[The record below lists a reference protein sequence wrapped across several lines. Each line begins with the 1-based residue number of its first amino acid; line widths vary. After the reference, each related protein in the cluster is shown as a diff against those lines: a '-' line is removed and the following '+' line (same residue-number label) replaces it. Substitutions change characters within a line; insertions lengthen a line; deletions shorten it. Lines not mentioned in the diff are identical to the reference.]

1 MPSRHSSSSSSRA
14 PLEESRAANRSIS
27 ASFAGTKPSLSSKSS
42 SSRKSSSGHSSSSSS
57 SKSRSASGKHRG
69 RFDDDDDIA
78 EEEEDDQDD
87 GDDYDEEDENNHR
100 HSNARKASGATSKS
114 MSRPPSAPS
123 SRQPSA
129 SNNANRSI
137 LARSNPNASI
147 MMGGAAAA
155 NTSVAFQNSRVA
167 ALARSHA
174 VVDASSIMR
183 PRGQAGHPAA
193 NGAAASANGDPK
205 GGAAPASASLRVD
218 TSSFEE
224 WMKMATDNKINSTN
238 TWSFALIDYFHDMS
252 LLRNDS
258 GDGSINFQKASCTL
272 DGCVKVWT
280 SRVDSVVVETGKLL
294 SGLQDDID
302 QATRKDRRGNEN
314 GDEDADDDDGD
325 DDGNGNSTR
334 KRKRNKEATL
344 AKTFDHIQIKKF
356 ELEFTVDP
364 LFKKTSADFD
374 EGGASGLLMNHL
386 GVDSSMA
393 VIFDASDVAGVGSD
407 EDMAKMLS
415 VGEDGDAGEDAPSP
429 AAAAAAEDDDQDE
442 MVDLSKL
449 ASKWLD
455 SDEFGHADGASDDV
469 ASLLSRR
476 VLCPTLCN
484 FRFSKDDD
492 TPFGVGLDEFNQQ
505 TFHTATHADAYYD
518 SQHVPGMRAQS
529 EEFLGGG
536 FHDDAN
542 PLMDGAEGE
551 GDFFDNDVGG
561 PMDDNEDDGNDFFG
575 ALDNAPAFHH
585 GGPVVL
591 DGTTGGVDSYGPFDP
606 SAGPSSELVMA
617 MAFNPSTGMPV
628 DGADGENG
636 SDLFD
641 YFDRRLMRNWAG
653 PEHWKLSRVAATG
666 PMALGAST
674 GAAAQA
680 AAAAAAARK
689 ESKKSKEPFVIDFL
703 SEEGAV
709 NLKEIFEQPKQ
720 SSSITLPASARNK
733 MASLAASSSDA
744 YLLPEDRHF
753 SSKQLLRL
761 FLKPRVAINMRH
773 KGQQAAGGGFGGD
786 AQLWAEVA
794 GDADEA
800 DGADGGMPFDTQFFH
815 DADDGYDA
823 NAGGLGGLDDSPA
836 NVTAGGDAEDEELTQ
851 TLQALNRVKP
861 EYVNYAKKA
870 KRVDVKKL
878 KENIWKELGILAST
892 EDAATLAAKAQA
904 AAAAGD
910 EDGDVSMAS
919 TLAEAEASGSVKTF
933 ESVLSGLQKAYT
945 QDKME
950 EISTSFCFICLLHLA
965 NEEGLAISTGSE
977 DKIEALRAKRGRNST
992 TPTKA
997 DAAGGLFGRLAAGR
1011 VMRTSSEDD
1020 DLGGE
1025 GDEEPVEGEEGYEE
1039 DELRVGKLS
1048 ALRIMKDPRAYRS
1061 A

>member
-1 MPSRHSSSSSSRA
+1 MPSRHSSSSSSTRA
-14 PLEESRAANRSIS
+14 PLEESRAANRTIS
-27 ASFAGTKPSLSSKSS
+27 SSFAGTKASLSSKSS
-42 SSRKSSSGHSSSSSS
+42 SSSSRKSSAAVQSSSSSSS

-78 EEEEDDQDD
+78 EEEEDDEDD
-87 GDDYDEEDENNHR
+87 GDEYDEDDENDHR
-100 HSNARKASGATSKS
+100 QSNGRKPSGALSKS
-114 MSRPPSAPS
+114 TSRPPSAPS

-129 SNNANRSI
+129 SNNANRSV

-147 MMGGAAAA
+147 MMGGAGNA
-155 NTSVAFQNSRVA
+155 SVAFQNSRVA
-167 ALARSHA
+167 ALARSQA

-183 PRGQAGHPAA
+183 PRGQTGPSGANAPSAGSDPKGA
-193 NGAAASANGDPK
+193 GAAA
-205 GGAAPASASLRVD
+205 ASLNVD

-302 QATRKDRRGNEN
+302 QATRKDKRGNEE
-314 GDEDADDDDGD
+314 GDDDDADDDDE
-325 DDGNGNSTR
+325 DGNGNSTR

-344 AKTFDHIQIKKF
+344 AKTFGHIQIKKF

-415 VGEDGDAGEDAPSP
+415 VEEGGDADEETDSP
-429 AAAAAAEDDDQDE
+429 APVAAEEDEDE
-442 MVDLSKL
+442 MIDLSKL

-455 SDEFGHADGASDDV
+455 SDEFGNADAPSDDV
-469 ASLLSRR
+469 AALLSRR

-484 FRFSKDDD
+484 FRFSRDDD

-505 TFHTATHADAYYD
+505 TFHAATHADTYYD
-518 SQHVPGMRAQS
+518 SQSVHGLRAQS
-529 EEFLGGG
+529 EEF
-536 FHDDAN
+536 DDGN
-542 PLMDGAEGE
+542 PLMDGAAGE
-551 GDFFDNDVGG
+551 GDFFATDMGN
-561 PMDDNEDDGNDFFG
+561 PMDDNDDDGNDFFD
-575 ALDNAPAFHH
+575 ALDAAPAFHH
-585 GGPVVL
+585 GGPTVL
-591 DGTTGGVDSYGPFDP
+591 DGTTGGVDGYGPFDP

-617 MAFNPSTGMPV
+617 MAFNPATGMPI

-666 PMALGAST
+666 PLALGALT
-674 GAAAQA
+674 GAAAQ
-680 AAAAAAARK
+680 AAAAARK

-709 NLKEIFEQPKQ
+709 NVKEIFEPAKQ
-720 SSSITLPASARNK
+720 AAAITLPISARNK

-773 KGQQAAGGGFGGD
+773 KGQQNGGGFGGD
-786 AQLWAEVA
+786 AQLWADVA
-794 GDADEA
+794 GDAEDMG
-800 DGADGGMPFDTQFFH
+800 GADGGMPFDTQFFH
-815 DADDGYDA
+815 DADDGFDA
-823 NAGGLGGLDDSPA
+823 NGGGMAGLDDSPA
-836 NVTAGGDAEDEELTQ
+836 NVTTGGDAEDEELTQ

-878 KENIWKELGILAST
+878 KENIWKELGILGST
-892 EDAATLAAKAQA
+892 PDDPAAVAAKA
-904 AAAAGD
+904 AAAAQ
-910 EDGDVSMAS
+910 EDGDESMAS
-919 TLAEAEASGSVKTF
+919 TIADTSGGVKTF

-965 NEEGLAISTGSE
+965 NEEGLAIDTGAQ
-977 DKIEALRAKRGRNST
+977 DKIEAFRAKRGRNST

-997 DAAGGLFGRLAAGR
+997 DGAGGLFGRLAAGR
-1011 VMRTSSEDD
+1011 VMQSSSEDD

-1025 GDEEPVEGEEGYEE
+1025 DDNGEPVEGEEGYEE
-1039 DELRVGKLS
+1039 DELRVGRLAS
-1048 ALRIMKDPRAYRS
+1048 LRIMKDPKAYRS

>member
-1 MPSRHSSSSSSRA
+1 MPSRTSSSSSRA
-14 PLEESRAANRSIS
+14 PLEDSRAANRSIS
-27 ASFAGTKPSLSSKSS
+27 SAFSGTKPSLSAKSS
-42 SSRKSSSGHSSSSSS
+42 SSKKGSSSAHSSS
-57 SKSRSASGKHRG
+57 SKSRSASAKHRG

-78 EEEEDDQDD
+78 EEEEDDSDED
-87 GDDYDEEDENNHR
+87 GGGDDYDEEEEENHHR
-100 HSNARKASGATSKS
+100 QSNARKPSGNQSKAL
-114 MSRPPSAPS
+114 SRPPSAPS
-123 SRQPSA
+123 SRQPST

-137 LARSNPNASI
+137 LARSNPNTSVL
-147 MMGGAAAA
+147 MAAG

-183 PRGQAGHPAA
+183 PRGQSAHPASGVA
-193 NGAAASANGDPK
+193 ATSDPNGT
-205 GGAAPASASLRVD
+205 APAAASLRVD

-252 LLRNDS
+252 LLRNES

-302 QATRKDRRGNEN
+302 QATRKDRRGNEG
-314 GDEDADDDDGD
+314 GDDDADDDDD
-325 DDGNGNSTR
+325 EDATGNSTR

-344 AKTFDHIQIKKF
+344 AKTFGHIQIKKF

-407 EDMAKMLS
+407 EDMAKMLA
-415 VGEDGDAGEDAPSP
+415 VGEDGEVSEQADQP
-429 AAAAAAEDDDQDE
+429 AAAVDHDDEAET
-442 MVDLSKL
+442 VDLSKL
-449 ASKWLD
+449 AAKWLG
-455 SDEFGHADGASDDV
+455 SDEFSNADGASEDV
-469 ASLLSRR
+469 SSLLSRR

-518 SQHVPGMRAQS
+518 SQAVNGLRVQS
-529 EEFLGGG
+529 EEYGAG
-536 FHDDAN
+536 FQDDVN
-542 PLMDGAEGE
+542 PLMDGAG
-551 GDFFDNDVGG
+551 GDVDFFGADMGA
-561 PMDDNEDDGNDFFG
+561 PMDDNDDDGNDFFD
-575 ALDNAPAFHH
+575 ALDTAPAFHH
-585 GGPVVL
+585 GGPVVI
-591 DGTTGGVDSYGPFDP
+591 DGTTGDVQGYGPFDP

-617 MAFNPSTGMPV
+617 MAFNPDTGLPM

-666 PMALGAST
+666 SLGLGSAT
-674 GAAAQA
+674 GAAAQVA
-680 AAAAAAARK
+680 ASARK

-709 NLKEIFEQPKQ
+709 NVKEIFEPAERAAA
-720 SSSITLPASARNK
+720 ITLPLNASKK

-761 FLKPRVAINMRH
+761 FLKPRVAINMRR
-773 KGQQAAGGGFGGD
+773 KGHTAGSGFGADDQVWADAAGDGD
-786 AQLWAEVA
+786 DLA
-794 GDADEA
+794 
-800 DGADGGMPFDTQFFH
+800 GADGGMPFDTQFFH

-823 NAGGLGGLDDSPA
+823 NGVDLGGLDDSPA
-836 NVTAGGDAEDEELTQ
+836 NATTGGDMEDEELTQ

-878 KENIWKELGILAST
+878 KENIWKELGILSSDEDPAS
-892 EDAATLAAKAQA
+892 LAAKAA
-904 AAAAGD
+904 AATDD
-910 EDGDVSMAS
+910 EDGDASMAS
-919 TLAEAEASGSVKTF
+919 TATEAAGGVKTF

-977 DKIEALRAKRGRNST
+977 DKIEALRAKRGRTST
-992 TPTKA
+992 TPTKG
-997 DAAGGLFGRLAAGR
+997 DGAGGLFGRLATGR
-1011 VMRTSSEDD
+1011 VLQTSSEDD

-1025 GDEEPVEGEEGYEE
+1025 DDEAVEGEEGYEE
-1039 DELRVGKLS
+1039 DELRVGRLS
-1048 ALRIMKDPRAYRS
+1048 SLKIMKDPKAYRS

>member
-1 MPSRHSSSSSSRA
+1 MPSRHSSASTSSSRA

-27 ASFAGTKPSLSSKSS
+27 ASFAGTKASISSKSS
-42 SSRKSSSGHSSSSSS
+42 SSSSSRKGSSFNLSGASS
-57 SKSRSASGKHRG
+57 SKSSRSASGKHRG
-69 RFDDDDDIA
+69 RFDEDDDIA
-78 EEEEDDQDD
+78 EEDEDEDDDE
-87 GDDYDEEDENNHR
+87 DDYDEEEEENNHR
-100 HSNARKASGATSKS
+100 QTNGRKPSATHSKS
-114 MSRPPSAPS
+114 ASRAPS
-123 SRQPSA
+123 QPASRQPSA

-137 LARSNPNASI
+137 LARSNPNSS
-147 MMGGAAAA
+147 MLMPGA
-155 NTSVAFQNSRVA
+155 NTSVAFQNSRMA
-167 ALARSHA
+167 ALARSQA
-174 VVDASSIMR
+174 MSDASSIMR
-183 PRGQAGHPAA
+183 PRGQAAQSASSANPASTGGSNSA
-193 NGAAASANGDPK
+193 APKAASLN
-205 GGAAPASASLRVD
+205 VD

-302 QATRKDRRGNEN
+302 QASRKDRRGK
-314 GDEDADDDDGD
+314 GVDDADDDADDDDD
-325 DDGNGNSTR
+325 EDGQGNSTR

-344 AKTFDHIQIKKF
+344 AKTFGHIQIKKF

-393 VIFDASDVAGVGSD
+393 VIFDASDVAGVGSE
-407 EDMAKMLS
+407 EDMNKALE
-415 VGEDGDAGEDAPSP
+415 VGEDDEVSEREPTPATATTQEEED
-429 AAAAAAEDDDQDE
+429 ELI
-442 MVDLSKL
+442 DLSKL
-449 ASKWLD
+449 STKWLG
-455 SDEFGHADGASDDV
+455 SSDDGNEDV
-469 ASLLSRR
+469 NSMLSRR

-505 TFHTATHADAYYD
+505 TFHSATQIDPAYFS
-518 SQHVPGMRAQS
+518 SQAGNGMRVET
-529 EEFLGGG
+529 EEYNGGG
-536 FHDDAN
+536 FDDDVN
-542 PLMDGAEGE
+542 PLMDGAGDDV
-551 GDFFDNDVGG
+551 DFFGG
-561 PMDDNEDDGNDFFG
+561 DMGAAGDDDNDDGNDFFD
-575 ALDNAPAFHH
+575 ALDAPALHH

-591 DGTTGGVDSYGPFDP
+591 DGTTGDVQGYGPFDP

-617 MAFNPSTGMPV
+617 MAFNPETGRPL
-628 DGADGENG
+628 DGADGE

-653 PEHWKLSRVAATG
+653 PEHWKLSRSAATG
-666 PMALGAST
+666 PLGLGS
-674 GAAAQA
+674 AAGSA
-680 AAAAAAARK
+680 ANQEAVNARK

-709 NLKEIFEQPKQ
+709 DVNEIFERPKN
-720 SSSITLPASARNK
+720 PASIFLPLKAGAK

-744 YLLPEDRHF
+744 FLLPEDRHF

-761 FLKPRVAINMRH
+761 FLKPRVAINMRR
-773 KGQQAAGGGFGGD
+773 KGGQGAGNGFGAD
-786 AQLWAEVA
+786 AQVW
-794 GDADEA
+794 GDEDGN
-800 DGADGGMPFDTQFFH
+800 DMDGMGGADGGMPFDTQFFH

-823 NAGGLGGLDDSPA
+823 NGGDLGGLDDSPA
-836 NVTAGGDAEDEELTQ
+836 NVTAGGDGEDEELTQ

-878 KENIWKELGILAST
+878 KENIWKELGILSST
-892 EDAATLAAKAQA
+892 EDPESLAAQAQA
-904 AAAAGD
+904 AD
-910 EDGDVSMAS
+910 EDGDESMAS
-919 TLAEAEASGSVKTF
+919 AVAEAQSTAKTF
-933 ESVLSGLQKAYT
+933 DSVLSGLQNAYPK
-945 QDKME
+945 DRME

-965 NEEGLAISTGSE
+965 NEEGLAINTGNE
-977 DKIEALRAKRGRNST
+977 GKIQELRAKKGRNSA
-992 TPTKA
+992 TPTKGN
-997 DAAGGLFGRLAAGR
+997 GGLFGRLAAGK
-1011 VMRTSSEDD
+1011 VIASSAEDD
-1020 DLGGE
+1020 ELGGE
-1025 GDEEPVEGEEGYEE
+1025 EDEEVVEGEEGYEE

-1048 ALRIMKDPRAYRS
+1048 SLKIMKDPKAYRS

>member
-1 MPSRHSSSSSSRA
+1 MPSRHSSSTSSRA
-14 PLEESRAANRSIS
+14 PLEDSRAANRSIS
-27 ASFAGTKPSLSSKSS
+27 TSFAGTKASLSAKSS
-42 SSRKSSSGHSSSSSS
+42 SSRKSSTTASSSSS

-78 EEEEDDQDD
+78 EEDEDDDDD
-87 GDDYDEEDENNHR
+87 GDDYDEEDENHNR
-100 HSNARKASGATSKS
+100 PSNGRKPSGALSKS
-114 MSRPPSAPS
+114 TSRPPSAPS
-123 SRQPSA
+123 SRQVSA
-129 SNNANRSI
+129 SNNANRSV

-147 MMGGAAAA
+147 LMGGAG
-155 NTSVAFQNSRVA
+155 NTSVAFQASRVA

-183 PRGQAGHPAA
+183 PRGQAGPP
-193 NGAAASANGDPK
+193 AASAASAASDPK
-205 GGAAPASASLRVD
+205 VAGAVAASINVD

-252 LLRNDS
+252 LLRNES

-294 SGLQDDID
+294 SGLQDDLD
-302 QATRKDRRGNEN
+302 QATRKDKRGGQE
-314 GDEDADDDDGD
+314 GEDDDADDDDE
-325 DDGNGNSTR
+325 DGSGNSTR

-344 AKTFDHIQIKKF
+344 AKTFGHIQIKKF

-393 VIFDASDVAGVGSD
+393 VIFDASDVAGVGSE

-415 VGEDGDAGEDAPSP
+415 VGEDGEADGEADSPAP
-429 AAAAAAEDDDQDE
+429 AAAEEDEDE
-442 MVDLSKL
+442 LIDLSKL

-455 SDEFGHADGASDDV
+455 SDEFGNADGPSDDV
-469 ASLLSRR
+469 AALLSRR

-505 TFHTATHADAYYD
+505 TFHTATHADTYYD
-518 SQHVPGMRAQS
+518 SQSVHGLRAAS
-529 EEFLGGG
+529 EEFDEVNL
-536 FHDDAN
+536 
-542 PLMDGAEGE
+542 PMDGGAGE
-551 GDFFDNDVGG
+551 GDFFETDMGG
-561 PMDDNEDDGNDFFG
+561 PMDDNDDDGDDFFN
-575 ALDNAPAFHH
+575 ALEAAPAFHH
-585 GGPVVL
+585 GGPSVI
-591 DGTTGGVDSYGPFDP
+591 DGTTGNVNGYGPFDP

-617 MAFNPSTGMPV
+617 MAFNPSTGMPT

-653 PEHWKLSRVAATG
+653 PEHWKLSRVAASG
-666 PMALGAST
+666 PLALGAST
-674 GAAAQA
+674 GAAAQ
-680 AAAAAAARK
+680 AAAAARK

-709 NLKEIFEQPKQ
+709 NVKEIFEPAKQ
-720 SSSITLPASARNK
+720 AAAITLPVSARNK

-753 SSKQLLRL
+753 TSKQLLRL

-773 KGQQAAGGGFGGD
+773 KGQQSGGGFGGD
-786 AQLWAEVA
+786 EQLWADVA
-794 GDADEA
+794 GDAEEVG
-800 DGADGGMPFDTQFFH
+800 GADGGMPFDTQFFH
-815 DADDGYDA
+815 DADDGFDA
-823 NAGGLGGLDDSPA
+823 NGGGLGGLDDSPE

-878 KENIWKELGILAST
+878 KENIWKELGILGST
-892 EDAATLAAKAQA
+892 TDDPAAA
-904 AAAAGD
+904 AAAAGN
-910 EDGDVSMAS
+910 EDGDESMAS
-919 TLAEAEASGSVKTF
+919 TVADAAGGVKTF

-945 QDKME
+945 QDRME

-965 NEEGLAISTGSE
+965 NEEGLAIDTGSQ
-977 DKIEALRAKRGRNST
+977 DKIEALRAKRGRDST
-992 TPTKA
+992 TPTRG
-997 DAAGGLFGRLAAGR
+997 DVGGGLFGRLAAGR
-1011 VMRTSSEDD
+1011 VMQSSSEDD

-1025 GDEEPVEGEEGYEE
+1025 GEEAVEGEEGYEE
-1039 DELRVGKLS
+1039 DELRVGRLS
-1048 ALRIMKDPRAYRS
+1048 SLRIMKDPKAYRS

>member
-1 MPSRHSSSSSSRA
+1 MPSRHSSSTSSRA
-14 PLEESRAANRSIS
+14 PLEDSRAANRSIS
-27 ASFAGTKPSLSSKSS
+27 TSFAGTKASLSAKSS
-42 SSRKSSSGHSSSSSS
+42 SSRNSSRTASSSSS

-78 EEEEDDQDD
+78 EEDEDDEDD
-87 GDDYDEEDENNHR
+87 GGDYDEEDENHNR
-100 HSNARKASGATSKS
+100 PSNGRKPSGALSKS
-114 MSRPPSAPS
+114 TSRPPSAPS
-123 SRQPSA
+123 SRQASA
-129 SNNANRSI
+129 SNNANRSV

-147 MMGGAAAA
+147 LMGGAGK
-155 NTSVAFQNSRVA
+155 TSVAFQASRVA

-183 PRGQAGHPAA
+183 PRGQAGLP
-193 NGAAASANGDPK
+193 AASA
-205 GGAAPASASLRVD
+205 ASAANDSKVAGAVAASINVD

-252 LLRNDS
+252 LLRNES

-294 SGLQDDID
+294 SGLQDDLD
-302 QATRKDRRGNEN
+302 QATRKDKRGGQE
-314 GDEDADDDDGD
+314 GDDDDADDDDE
-325 DDGNGNSTR
+325 DGNGNSTR

-344 AKTFDHIQIKKF
+344 AKTFGHIQIKKF

-393 VIFDASDVAGVGSD
+393 VIFDASDVAGVGSE

-415 VGEDGDAGEDAPSP
+415 VGEDGEADGDADSPAP
-429 AAAAAAEDDDQDE
+429 AAAEEDEDE
-442 MVDLSKL
+442 LIDLSKL

-455 SDEFGHADGASDDV
+455 SDEFGNADGPSDDV
-469 ASLLSRR
+469 AALLSRR

-505 TFHTATHADAYYD
+505 TFHTATHADTYYD
-518 SQHVPGMRAQS
+518 SQSVHGLRASS
-529 EEFLGGG
+529 EEF
-536 FHDDAN
+536 DDAN
-542 PLMDGAEGE
+542 LPIDGGAGE
-551 GDFFDNDVGG
+551 GDFFETDMGG
-561 PMDDNEDDGNDFFG
+561 PMDDNDDDGDDFFN
-575 ALDNAPAFHH
+575 ALDAAPAFHH
-585 GGPVVL
+585 GGPTVL
-591 DGTTGGVDSYGPFDP
+591 DGTTGKVNGYGPFDP

-617 MAFNPSTGMPV
+617 MAFNPSTGMPI
-628 DGADGENG
+628 DGAEGENG

-653 PEHWKLSRVAATG
+653 PEHWKLSRVAASG
-666 PMALGAST
+666 PLALGAST
-674 GAAAQA
+674 DAAAQ
-680 AAAAAAARK
+680 AAAAARK

-709 NLKEIFEQPKQ
+709 NVKEIFEPAKQ
-720 SSSITLPASARNK
+720 AAAITLPVSARNK

-753 SSKQLLRL
+753 TSKQLLRL
-761 FLKPRVAINMRH
+761 FLKPRVAINMRQ
-773 KGQQAAGGGFGGD
+773 KGQQAGGGFGGD
-786 AQLWAEVA
+786 EQLWADVA

-800 DGADGGMPFDTQFFH
+800 GGADGGMPFDTQFFH
-815 DADDGYDA
+815 DADDGFDA
-823 NAGGLGGLDDSPA
+823 NGGGLGGLGDSPE

-878 KENIWKELGILAST
+878 KENIWKELGILGST
-892 EDAATLAAKAQA
+892 TDDPAAA
-904 AAAAGD
+904 AAAAGNG
-910 EDGDVSMAS
+910 DGDESMAS
-919 TLAEAEASGSVKTF
+919 TVADATGGVKTF

-945 QDKME
+945 EDKME

-965 NEEGLAISTGSE
+965 NEEGLAIDTGSQ
-977 DKIEALRAKRGRNST
+977 DKIEELRAKRGRDST
-992 TPTKA
+992 TPTRG
-997 DAAGGLFGRLAAGR
+997 DVGRGLFGRLAAGR
-1011 VMRTSSEDD
+1011 VMQSSSEDD

-1025 GDEEPVEGEEGYEE
+1025 GEEAVEGEEGYEE
-1039 DELRVGKLS
+1039 DELRVGRLS
-1048 ALRIMKDPRAYRS
+1048 SLRIMKDPKAYRS

>member
-1 MPSRHSSSSSSRA
+1 MPSRTSSSSSSRA
-14 PLEESRAANRSIS
+14 TLEDSRVANRSIS
-27 ASFAGTKPSLSSKSS
+27 ASFSSTKASLAGKSS
-42 SSRKSSSGHSSSSSS
+42 SSSSKKVSSSSSS
-57 SKSRSASGKHRG
+57 SSRSRSASGRHRG
-69 RFDDDDDIA
+69 RFDEDDDIA
-78 EEEEDDQDD
+78 EEGEDNEEEGSDSD
-87 GDDYDEEDENNHR
+87 DEEEENNHR
-100 HSNARKASGATSKS
+100 QSNSRKPSGAQSKS
-114 MSRPPSAPS
+114 VSRPPSQPA

-137 LARSNPNASI
+137 LARSNPNAS
-147 MMGGAAAA
+147 MLMAGG
-155 NTSVAFQNSRVA
+155 NTSLAFQNLRVA

-174 VVDASSIMR
+174 VSDASSIMR
-183 PRGQAGHPAA
+183 PRGQSANPASSAGSASDP
-193 NGAAASANGDPK
+193 NGTASAP
-205 GGAAPASASLRVD
+205 ASLRVD

-302 QATRKDRRGNEN
+302 QASRKDRRGNED
-314 GDEDADDDDGD
+314 GDQEADDDDDEDATGT
-325 DDGNGNSTR
+325 STR

-344 AKTFDHIQIKKF
+344 AKTFGHIQIKKYD
-356 ELEFTVDP
+356 LEFTVDP

-386 GVDSSMA
+386 GVDPSMA
-393 VIFDASDVAGVGSD
+393 VIFDASDVAGVGSE
-407 EDMAKMLS
+407 EDIGKMLD
-415 VGEDGDAGEDAPSP
+415 VGEDGEGNDPLDTSSP
-429 AAAAAAEDDDQDE
+429 AAAEQDE
-442 MVDLSKL
+442 TELVDLSKL
-449 ASKWLD
+449 ATKWMG
-455 SDEFGHADGASDDV
+455 SEEMSNGDGTPEDV
-469 ASLLSRR
+469 NSLLARR

-505 TFHTATHADAYYD
+505 TFYSATQSDTYYD
-518 SQHVPGMRAQS
+518 QPTSSGMRVQS
-529 EEFLGGG
+529 EEYVGAG
-536 FHDDAN
+536 FQDDVN
-542 PLMDGAEGE
+542 PLMDGAGADV
-551 GDFFDNDVGG
+551 DFFGADMGGGMDND
-561 PMDDNEDDGNDFFG
+561 DDDGNDFFD
-575 ALDNAPAFHH
+575 ALDSAPALHH

-591 DGTTGGVDSYGPFDP
+591 DGTTGNVQGYGPFDP

-617 MAFNPSTGMPV
+617 MAFNPETGAV

-666 PMALGAST
+666 PLGLGAAAGT
-674 GAAAQA
+674 AAAQA
-680 AAAAAAARK
+680 AANNRK
-689 ESKKSKEPFVIDFL
+689 EGKKSKEPFVIDFE
-703 SEEGAV
+703 SEQGAV
-709 NLKEIFEQPKQ
+709 DVKELFEQPKQ
-720 SSSITLPASARNK
+720 AASITLPFNARNK
-733 MASLAASSSDA
+733 MSSLAASSTADA

-753 SSKQLLRL
+753 NSKQLLRL
-761 FLKPRVAINMRH
+761 FLKPRVAINMRR
-773 KGQQAAGGGFGGD
+773 KGQQGGAGGFD
-786 AQLWAEVA
+786 ADAPLW
-794 GDADEA
+794 GDADA
-800 DGADGGMPFDTQFFH
+800 DADEMGGSDGGMPFDTQFFH

-823 NAGGLGGLDDSPA
+823 NGGDLGGLDDSPA
-836 NVTAGGDAEDEELTQ
+836 NATVGGDAEDEELTQ

-878 KENIWKELGILAST
+878 KENIWKELGILGTTS
-892 EDAATLAAKAQA
+892 EDPAEMAAKVA
-904 AAAAGD
+904 AAVAEADRD
-910 EDGDVSMAS
+910 ESMAS
-919 TLAEAEASGSVKTF
+919 NATEAAGTVKTF
-933 ESVLSGLQKAYT
+933 QSVLSGLQKAYT

-965 NEEGLAISTGSE
+965 NEEGLAISTGTE
-977 DKIEALRAKRGRNST
+977 DKIEALRAKKGRNST
-992 TPTKA
+992 AQNKG
-997 DAAGGLFGRLAAGR
+997 DIAGGLFGKLAAGR

-1025 GDEEPVEGEEGYEE
+1025 EDEHESVDGEEGYEE
-1039 DELRVGKLS
+1039 DELRVGRLS
-1048 ALRIMKDPRAYRS
+1048 SLRIMKDPRAYRS

>member
-1 MPSRHSSSSSSRA
+1 MPC
-14 PLEESRAANRSIS
+14 
-27 ASFAGTKPSLSSKSS
+27 T
-42 SSRKSSSGHSSSSSS
+42 
-57 SKSRSASGKHRG
+57 
-69 RFDDDDDIA
+69 
-78 EEEEDDQDD
+78 
-87 GDDYDEEDENNHR
+87 
-100 HSNARKASGATSKS
+100 
-114 MSRPPSAPS
+114 
-123 SRQPSA
+123 
-129 SNNANRSI
+129 
-137 LARSNPNASI
+137 
-147 MMGGAAAA
+147 A

-183 PRGQAGHPAA
+183 PRGQSSQPSAA
-193 NGAAASANGDPK
+193 AAAAASASSDPK
-205 GGAAPASASLRVD
+205 ATASAGASLRVD

-302 QATRKDRRGNEN
+302 QASRKDKRGNDE
-314 GDEDADDDDGD
+314 GDDDADDDDGD
-325 DDGNGNSTR
+325 EDGNANSTR

-344 AKTFDHIQIKKF
+344 AKNFSNIQTKKF
-356 ELEFTVDP
+356 DLEFTVDP

-407 EDMAKMLS
+407 EEDMAKMLT
-415 VGEDGDAGEDAPSP
+415 VGNDGDADQDANSP
-429 AAAAAAEDDDQDE
+429 TPVAAEQDE
-442 MVDLSKL
+442 DELIDLSKL

-455 SDEFGHADGASDDV
+455 SDEFGNGEAASDDV

-505 TFHTATHADAYYD
+505 TFHTATHADTYYD
-518 SQHVPGMRAQS
+518 SHSVRGMRAAS
-529 EEFLGGG
+529 EEFIGGG
-536 FHDDAN
+536 FHDDGN
-542 PLMDGAEGE
+542 PLLDGGAVGE
-551 GDFFDNDVGG
+551 GDFFENDLGG
-561 PMDDNEDDGNDFFG
+561 PMDDNEDDGNDFFD
-575 ALDNAPAFHH
+575 ALDTAPAFRH

-591 DGTTGGVDSYGPFDP
+591 DGTTGGVDGYGPFDP
-606 SAGPSSELVMA
+606 SAGPSSDLVMA
-617 MAFNPSTGMPV
+617 MAFNPSTGMPT

-636 SDLFD
+636 NDLFD

-653 PEHWKLSRVAATG
+653 PEHWKLSRVAAAG
-666 PMALGAST
+666 PLALGAST

-680 AAAAAAARK
+680 AAASRK

-709 NLKEIFEQPKQ
+709 DLKEIFEQPRQ
-720 SSSITLPASARNK
+720 SAAITLPASARNK

-773 KGQQAAGGGFGGD
+773 KGQQASGGFGGD

-794 GDADEA
+794 ADADDG
-800 DGADGGMPFDTQFFH
+800 DGADGGVPFDAQFFH

-823 NAGGLGGLDDSPA
+823 NAGGLGSLDDSPA
-836 NVTAGGDAEDEELTQ
+836 NVTSGADAEDEELTQ

-878 KENIWKELGILAST
+878 KENIWKELGILGST
-892 EDAATLAAKAQA
+892 EDAATLAAKA
-904 AAAAGD
+904 AAAGND
-910 EDGDVSMAS
+910 EGGDASMAS
-919 TLAEAEASGSVKTF
+919 TASEAAGGVKTF

-977 DKIEALRAKRGRNST
+977 DKVAALRAKLGRSST
-992 TPTKA
+992 TPTKG
-997 DAAGGLFGRLAAGR
+997 DAMGGLFGRLAAGAAGR
-1011 VMRTSSEDD
+1011 VMQSSSEDD
-1020 DLGGE
+1020 ELGGE
-1025 GDEEPVEGEEGYEE
+1025 GVEGEEGYEE
-1039 DELRVGKLS
+1039 DELRVGRLS
-1048 ALRIMKDPRAYRS
+1048 SLKIMKDPKAYRS

>member
-1 MPSRHSSSSSSRA
+1 MPSRTSSSSSRA

-27 ASFAGTKPSLSSKSS
+27 ASFAGTKASLSSKSS
-42 SSRKSSSGHSSSSSS
+42 SASRKSSSSGHSSSSSS
-57 SKSRSASGKHRG
+57 KSRSVSAKHRG

-78 EEEEDDQDD
+78 EEEEDEESD
-87 GDDYDEEDENNHR
+87 GDDYDEEEENNHNQR
-100 HSNARKASGATSKS
+100 QSNARKPSGAHSKS
-114 MSRPPSAPS
+114 ASRPPSAPS

-137 LARSNPNASI
+137 LARSNPNASVL
-147 MMGGAAAA
+147 MAAG

-183 PRGQAGHPAA
+183 PRGQSAHPASSA
-193 NGAAASANGDPK
+193 GSTNDSNGAAP
-205 GGAAPASASLRVD
+205 PAASLRVD

-252 LLRNDS
+252 LLRNES

-302 QATRKDRRGNEN
+302 QASRKDKRGNED
-314 GDEDADDDDGD
+314 GEDDDADDDDE
-325 DDGNGNSTR
+325 DGSGTTR

-344 AKTFDHIQIKKF
+344 AKTFGHIQIKKF

-407 EDMAKMLS
+407 EDMSKMLA
-415 VGEDGDAGEDAPSP
+415 VGEDGEVTDHADTAAPE
-429 AAAAAAEDDDQDE
+429 AAEADETE

-449 ASKWLD
+449 ASKWLG
-455 SDEFGHADGASDDV
+455 SDEFGNADGASDDV
-469 ASLLSRR
+469 SSLLSRR

-505 TFHTATHADAYYD
+505 TFHTATHTDTYYD
-518 SQHVPGMRAQS
+518 SHTVSGMPATS
-529 EEFLGGG
+529 EDFLGGG

-542 PLMDGAEGE
+542 PLMDGAGADV
-551 GDFFDNDVGG
+551 DFFGADMGA
-561 PMDDNEDDGNDFFG
+561 PMDDNDDDGNDFFD
-575 ALDNAPAFHH
+575 ALDTAPAFHH

-591 DGTTGGVDSYGPFDP
+591 DGTTGDVQGYGPFDP

-617 MAFNPSTGMPV
+617 MAFNPDTGRPM

-666 PMALGAST
+666 PLGLGSAT

-680 AAAAAAARK
+680 AAANRK

-709 NLKEIFEQPKQ
+709 NVKEIFEPAERAAA
-720 SSSITLPASARNK
+720 ITLPLNASKK
-733 MASLAASSSDA
+733 MANLAASSSDA

-761 FLKPRVAINMRH
+761 FLKPRVAINMRR
-773 KGQQAAGGGFGGD
+773 KGQQGGSGFGAD
-786 AQLWAEVA
+786 EQLWADAA
-794 GDADEA
+794 GDAD
-800 DGADGGMPFDTQFFH
+800 DMGGADGGMPFDTQFFH

-823 NAGGLGGLDDSPA
+823 NGGDLGGLDDSPA
-836 NVTAGGDAEDEELTQ
+836 NATVGGDAEDEELTQ

-878 KENIWKELGILAST
+878 KENIWKELGILSSDEDPAS
-892 EDAATLAAKAQA
+892 LAAKAA
-904 AAAAGD
+904 AANDQDEGD
-910 EDGDVSMAS
+910 TSMAS
-919 TLAEAEASGSVKTF
+919 MVSEAAGGVKTF

-965 NEEGLAISTGSE
+965 NEEGLAISTGTE
-977 DKIEALRAKRGRNST
+977 DKIEALRAKRGGRNST
-992 TPTKA
+992 TPTKG
-997 DAAGGLFGRLAAGR
+997 DGAGGLFGRLAAGR
-1011 VMRTSSEDD
+1011 VVRTSSEDD

-1025 GDEEPVEGEEGYEE
+1025 DDEAVEGEEGYED
-1039 DELRVGKLS
+1039 DELRVGRLS
-1048 ALRIMKDPRAYRS
+1048 SLKIMKDPKAYRS

>member
-1 MPSRHSSSSSSRA
+1 
-14 PLEESRAANRSIS
+14 
-27 ASFAGTKPSLSSKSS
+27 
-42 SSRKSSSGHSSSSSS
+42 
-57 SKSRSASGKHRG
+57 
-69 RFDDDDDIA
+69 
-78 EEEEDDQDD
+78 
-87 GDDYDEEDENNHR
+87 
-100 HSNARKASGATSKS
+100 
-114 MSRPPSAPS
+114 
-123 SRQPSA
+123 
-129 SNNANRSI
+129 
-137 LARSNPNASI
+137 
-147 MMGGAAAA
+147 MMGGAAH
-155 NTSVAFQNSRVA
+155 TSVAFQNSRVA

-183 PRGQAGHPAA
+183 PRGQAAHPAA
-193 NGAAASANGDPK
+193 NGASGSTDPK
-205 GGAAPASASLRVD
+205 GATPASASLRVD

-252 LLRNDS
+252 LLRNEG

-302 QATRKDRRGNEN
+302 QATRKDKRGGEE
-314 GDEDADDDDGD
+314 GDEDDADDDGDEDGP
-325 DDGNGNSTR
+325 GSSTR

-344 AKTFDHIQIKKF
+344 AKTFGHIQIKKF

-393 VIFDASDVAGVGSD
+393 VIFDASDVAGVGGD
-407 EDMAKMLS
+407 EDMAKTLAN
-415 VGEDGDAGEDAPSP
+415 GEDEDADEEDEAPTP
-429 AAAAAAEDDDQDE
+429 AAAREGEDE
-442 MVDLSKL
+442 LIDLSKL
-449 ASKWLD
+449 TSKWLD
-455 SDEFGHADGASDDV
+455 SSEFGANDAEDV

-492 TPFGVGLDEFNQQ
+492 TPFGVGLEEFNQQ
-505 TFHTATHADAYYD
+505 TFHTATHTDKYFD
-518 SQHVPGMRAQS
+518 SQAGSGMRAPS
-529 EEFLGGG
+529 EEFIGGG
-536 FHDDAN
+536 FDDAN
-542 PLMDGAEGE
+542 PMMDGGDAD
-551 GDFFDNDVGG
+551 GDFFQTDLNGAG
-561 PMDDNEDDGNDFFG
+561 DDGDDDGNDFFD
-575 ALDNAPAFHH
+575 ALDTAPAFHH

-591 DGTTGGVDSYGPFDP
+591 DGTTGGVDNYGPFDP

-617 MAFNPSTGMPV
+617 MAFNPSTGMPI

-653 PEHWKLSRVAATG
+653 PEHWKLSRVATTG
-666 PMALGAST
+666 PLALGAAT

-680 AAAAAAARK
+680 AAAARK
-689 ESKKSKEPFVIDFL
+689 EAKRSKEPFVIDFL

-709 NLKEIFEQPKQ
+709 NAKEIFEPAKQ
-720 SSSITLPASARNK
+720 AAAITLPNSVRNK
-733 MASLAASSSDA
+733 MANLAASSSDA

-761 FLKPRVAINMRH
+761 FLKPRVAINMRY
-773 KGQQAAGGGFGGD
+773 KGQQGSGFGGD
-786 AQLWAEVA
+786 AQLWADVA
-794 GDADEA
+794 GDAGDDMDA
-800 DGADGGMPFDTQFFH
+800 ADGGMPFDTQFFH
-815 DADDGYDA
+815 DGDDGFDA
-823 NAGGLGGLDDSPA
+823 NGGGMGGLDDMPA
-836 NVTAGGDAEDEELTQ
+836 NVTASGDAEDEELTQ

-892 EDAATLAAKAQA
+892 EDPASLAAKAA
-904 AAAAGD
+904 AAANGE
-910 EDGDVSMAS
+910 EDGDESMAS
-919 TLAEAEASGSVKTF
+919 TIAEAAGNVKTF
-933 ESVLSGLQKAYT
+933 ESVLCGLQKAYP
-945 QDKME
+945 QDRME

-992 TPTKA
+992 TPTKG
-997 DAAGGLFGRLAAGR
+997 DGAGGLFGRLAAGK

-1025 GDEEPVEGEEGYEE
+1025 DEDGAPVEGEEGYEE
-1039 DELRVGKLS
+1039 DELRVGRLS
-1048 ALRIMKDPRAYRS
+1048 SLKIMKDPKAYRS

>member
-1 MPSRHSSSSSSRA
+1 MPSRTSSSSSRA

-27 ASFAGTKPSLSSKSS
+27 ASFSGTKPSLSGKPS
-42 SSRKSSSGHSSSSSS
+42 SSRKSSSTESSRSSS
-57 SKSRSASGKHRG
+57 SKSRSASGKLRG

-78 EEEEDDQDD
+78 EEEEDDEND
-87 GDDYDEEDENNHR
+87 GDDYDEEEENNHR
-100 HSNARKASGATSKS
+100 QSNARTASGKHSKS
-114 MSRPPSAPS
+114 ASRPPTAPS

-137 LARSNPNASI
+137 LARTNPNASVL
-147 MMGGAAAA
+147 MGAG

-183 PRGQAGHPAA
+183 PRGQSAHLAS
-193 NGAAASANGDPK
+193 NAASASDPNV
-205 GGAAPASASLRVD
+205 AAPAAASLRVD

-252 LLRNDS
+252 LLRNES

-302 QATRKDRRGNEN
+302 QATRKDKRGNED
-314 GDEDADDDDGD
+314 GDDDADDDDD
-325 DDGNGNSTR
+325 EDGTGTSTR

-344 AKTFDHIQIKKF
+344 AKTFGHIQIKKF

-407 EDMAKMLS
+407 EDMAKMLA
-415 VGEDGDAGEDAPSP
+415 VGEDGEVSENADSP
-429 AAAAAAEDDDQDE
+429 APADEGETE

-449 ASKWLD
+449 AAKWLG
-455 SDEFGHADGASDDV
+455 SDEFGNADGASEDV
-469 ASLLSRR
+469 SSLLSRR

-505 TFHTATHADAYYD
+505 TFHTATHADTYYD
-518 SQHVPGMRAQS
+518 SQAVNGVRAQS
-529 EEFLGGG
+529 EEFIGGG
-536 FHDDAN
+536 FQDDVN
-542 PLMDGAEGE
+542 PLMDGAGADV
-551 GDFFDNDVGG
+551 DFFGADTGA
-561 PMDDNEDDGNDFFG
+561 PMDDNDDDGNDFFD
-575 ALDNAPAFHH
+575 ALDTAPAFHH

-591 DGTTGGVDSYGPFDP
+591 DGTTGDVQGYGPFDP

-617 MAFNPSTGMPV
+617 MAFNPDTGRPM
-628 DGADGENG
+628 DGADAENG

-666 PMALGAST
+666 PLGLGSAT

-680 AAAAAAARK
+680 AATARK

-709 NLKEIFEQPKQ
+709 NVKEIFEPAKQ
-720 SSSITLPASARNK
+720 AAAITLPLNASKK

-761 FLKPRVAINMRH
+761 FLKPRVAINMRR
-773 KGQQAAGGGFGGD
+773 KGQPGSGGGFGADDQVWADAADDGD
-786 AQLWAEVA
+786 DM
-794 GDADEA
+794 G
-800 DGADGGMPFDTQFFH
+800 GADGGMPFDTQFFH

-823 NAGGLGGLDDSPA
+823 NGGDLGGLDDSPA
-836 NVTAGGDAEDEELTQ
+836 NATTGGDMEDEELTQ

-878 KENIWKELGILAST
+878 KENIWKELGILGSDEDPAS
-892 EDAATLAAKAQA
+892 LAAKA
-904 AAAAGD
+904 AAGND
-910 EDGDVSMAS
+910 EDRDESIAS
-919 TLAEAEASGSVKTF
+919 TATEAAGGVKTF

-977 DKIEALRAKRGRNST
+977 DKIEALRAKRGGRNST
-992 TPTKA
+992 TPTKS
-997 DAAGGLFGRLAAGR
+997 DGLFGRLAAGR
-1011 VMRTSSEDD
+1011 VMQTSSEDD

-1025 GDEEPVEGEEGYEE
+1025 EDDEAVEGEEGYEE
-1039 DELRVGKLS
+1039 DELRVGRLS
-1048 ALRIMKDPRAYRS
+1048 SLKIMKDPKAYRS

>member
-1 MPSRHSSSSSSRA
+1 MPSRHSESSSSSRA
-14 PLEESRAANRSIS
+14 PLEASRAANRSIS
-27 ASFAGTKPSLSSKSS
+27 ASFAGTKASLSSKPS
-42 SSRKSSSGHSSSSSS
+42 SSRKSSSSAHSSSKSSG
-57 SKSRSASGKHRG
+57 SRSASGKHRG
-69 RFDDDDDIA
+69 RFDDDEDIA

-87 GDDYDEEDENNHR
+87 GDDYDDEENENHR
-100 HSNARKASGATSKS
+100 AHSNARKPSGVSSKS

-129 SNNANRSI
+129 SNNANRSV
-137 LARSNPNASI
+137 LARSNPNASV
-147 MMGGAAAA
+147 MMGGAG
-155 NTSVAFQNSRVA
+155 NTSVAFHNSRVA

-183 PRGQAGHPAA
+183 PRGQAAHPAA
-193 NGAAASANGDPK
+193 NAAAGSDPK
-205 GGAAPASASLRVD
+205 AAGSATASLRVD

-252 LLRNDS
+252 LLRNEG

-302 QATRKDRRGNEN
+302 QATRKDKRGNED
-314 GDEDADDDDGD
+314 GDDDDADDDGDEDGP
-325 DDGNGNSTR
+325 GSSTR

-344 AKTFDHIQIKKF
+344 AKTFGNIQIKKF

-393 VIFDASDVAGVGSD
+393 VIFDASDVAGVGGD

-415 VGEDGDAGEDAPSP
+415 VGEDGDAEEEEEADIPAPGAAGKGED
-429 AAAAAAEDDDQDE
+429 ELI
-442 MVDLSKL
+442 DLSKL
-449 ASKWLD
+449 TSKWLG
-455 SDEFGHADGASDDV
+455 SSEFGHADGEDV

-505 TFHTATHADAYYD
+505 TFHTATHTDTYFD
-518 SQHVPGMRAQS
+518 SQAGTGMRAQS
-529 EEFLGGG
+529 EEFMGGAY
-536 FHDDAN
+536 DDGN
-542 PLMDGAEGE
+542 PLMDGDGAD
-551 GDFFDNDVGG
+551 GDFFNTDLNGAADDND
-561 PMDDNEDDGNDFFG
+561 DDGNDFFD
-575 ALDNAPAFHH
+575 ALDTAPAFHH

-591 DGTTGGVDSYGPFDP
+591 DGTTGGVDNYGPFDP

-617 MAFNPSTGMPV
+617 MAFNPSTGMPI

-636 SDLFD
+636 GDLFD

-666 PMALGAST
+666 PLALGAST

-680 AAAAAAARK
+680 AAAAAAARR
-689 ESKKSKEPFVIDFL
+689 ESRRTREPFVIDFL

-709 NLKEIFEQPKQ
+709 NVKEIFEPAKQ
-720 SSSITLPASARNK
+720 NTAITLPASARNK
-733 MASLAASSSDA
+733 MTSLAALSSSSSADA

-773 KGQQAAGGGFGGD
+773 KGQQAGSFGGD
-786 AQLWAEVA
+786 AQLWADVA
-794 GDADEA
+794 ADAD
-800 DGADGGMPFDTQFFH
+800 DMGGADGGMPFDTQFFH
-815 DADDGYDA
+815 DGDDGFDA
-823 NAGGLGGLDDSPA
+823 NGGGLDDLPA
-836 NVTAGGDAEDEELTQ
+836 NVTASGDAEDEELTQ

-892 EDAATLAAKAQA
+892 EDPAALAAKAAA
-904 AAAAGD
+904 AAAAGEEDAD
-910 EDGDVSMAS
+910 ESMAS
-919 TLAEAEASGSVKTF
+919 SVAEAAGNVKTF
-933 ESVLSGLQKAYT
+933 ESVLSGLQKAYP
-945 QDKME
+945 QDRME

-977 DKIEALRAKRGRNST
+977 DKIEALRARRGRNSA
-992 TPTKA
+992 TPTKG
-997 DAAGGLFGRLAAGR
+997 DSGGGLFGRLPAGR
-1011 VMRTSSEDD
+1011 AMRTSSEDD

-1025 GDEEPVEGEEGYEE
+1025 DEAVEGEEGYEE
-1039 DELRVGKLS
+1039 DELRVGRLASLK
-1048 ALRIMKDPRAYRS
+1048 IMKDPKAYRS

>member
-1 MPSRHSSSSSSRA
+1 MPSRTSSSSSSRA

-27 ASFAGTKPSLSSKSS
+27 ASFSGTKSSLSSKSS
-42 SSRKSSSGHSSSSSS
+42 SSSSSKKGSSLSSSS

-69 RFDDDDDIA
+69 RFDEDDDIA
-78 EEEEDDQDD
+78 EEDEDEDDDE
-87 GDDYDEEDENNHR
+87 GDSYDEEEEDNHR
-100 HSNARKASGATSKS
+100 QSYSRKPSGAHSKS
-114 MSRPPSAPS
+114 MSKPPAQPA

-137 LARSNPNASI
+137 LARSNPNAS
-147 MMGGAAAA
+147 MFMAAA

-174 VVDASSIMR
+174 VSDASSIMR
-183 PRGQAGHPAA
+183 PRGQAANPASSAGSANDA
-193 NGAAASANGDPK
+193 NGAAP
-205 GGAAPASASLRVD
+205 AAASLRVD

-302 QATRKDRRGNEN
+302 QATRKDKRGNEE
-314 GDEDADDDDGD
+314 GDDDADDDDD
-325 DDGNGNSTR
+325 EDGTGSSTR

-344 AKTFDHIQIKKF
+344 AKTFGHIQIKKYD
-356 ELEFTVDP
+356 LEFTVDP

-386 GVDSSMA
+386 GVDPSMA
-393 VIFDASDVAGVGSD
+393 VIFDASDVAGVGSE
-407 EDMAKMLS
+407 EDMAKMLD
-415 VGEDGDAGEDAPSP
+415 VGEDGEGTEPADSPSP
-429 AAAAAAEDDDQDE
+429 AAAQDDE
-442 MVDLSKL
+442 NELVDLSKL
-449 ASKWLD
+449 ATKWMG
-455 SDEFGHADGASDDV
+455 SDEMISGEGAAEDV
-469 ASLLSRR
+469 NSLLARR

-505 TFHTATHADAYYD
+505 TFYSATQADTYYEAPV
-518 SQHVPGMRAQS
+518 SNGMRAQS
-529 EEFLGGG
+529 EEYVGAG
-536 FHDDAN
+536 FQDDVN
-542 PLMDGAEGE
+542 PLMDDAGADV
-551 GDFFDNDVGG
+551 DFGADMGGAMDND
-561 PMDDNEDDGNDFFG
+561 DDDGNDFFD
-575 ALDNAPAFHH
+575 ALDSAPAFHH

-591 DGTTGGVDSYGPFDP
+591 DGTTGNVQGYGPFDP

-617 MAFNPSTGMPV
+617 MAFNPETGGPM
-628 DGADGENG
+628 DAADGENG

-666 PMALGAST
+666 PLGLGAAAAT
-674 GAAAQA
+674 AAAQA
-680 AAAAAAARK
+680 AANTRK
-689 ESKKSKEPFVIDFL
+689 ESRKSKEPFVIDFE

-709 NLKEIFEQPKQ
+709 DVKELFEQPKQ
-720 SSSITLPASARNK
+720 AASITLPSNARNK
-733 MASLAASSSDA
+733 MSSLAASSTADA

-761 FLKPRVAINMRH
+761 FLKPRVAINMRR
-773 KGQQAAGGGFGGD
+773 KGQQGGAGGFGAD
-786 AQLWAEVA
+786 AQLW
-794 GDADEA
+794 GDADA
-800 DGADGGMPFDTQFFH
+800 DGDDMGGADGGMPFDTQFFH
-815 DADDGYDA
+815 DADDGYDT
-823 NAGGLGGLDDSPA
+823 NGGDLGGLDDSPA
-836 NVTAGGDAEDEELTQ
+836 NATTGGDIEDEELAQ

-878 KENIWKELGILAST
+878 KENIWKELGILGTTS
-892 EDAATLAAKAQA
+892 EDPAEMAAKA
-904 AAAAGD
+904 AAAADEADGD
-910 EDGDVSMAS
+910 ESMAS
-919 TLAEAEASGSVKTF
+919 NATEAAGTVKTF

-945 QDKME
+945 QDRME

-965 NEEGLAISTGSE
+965 NEEGLAISTGTE
-977 DKIEALRAKRGRNST
+977 DKIEALRTKKGRNST
-992 TPTKA
+992 TPTKG
-997 DAAGGLFGRLAAGR
+997 DGMGGLFGKLAAGR
-1011 VMRTSSEDD
+1011 VLRTSSEDD

-1025 GDEEPVEGEEGYEE
+1025 EDGEEPMEGEEGYEE
-1039 DELRVGKLS
+1039 DELRVGRLS
-1048 ALRIMKDPRAYRS
+1048 SLRIMKDPKAYRS

>member
-1 MPSRHSSSSSSRA
+1 MPSRHSSSSSRA
-14 PLEESRAANRSIS
+14 PLEDSRAANRSIS
-27 ASFAGTKPSLSSKSS
+27 TSFAGTKASLASAKSS
-42 SSRKSSSGHSSSSSS
+42 NSRKNAASSTSA
-57 SKSRSASGKHRG
+57 KSRSASGKMRG
-69 RFDDDDDIA
+69 RFDDDDDI
-78 EEEEDDQDD
+78 EEEDEDEDEADD
-87 GDDYDEEDENNHR
+87 GDSYDEEEPANHR
-100 HSNARKASGATSKS
+100 QSSKSKPSASNAKPISRAPSQPASRQASG
-114 MSRPPSAPS
+114 
-123 SRQPSA
+123 

-147 MMGGAAAA
+147 LMAAG

-183 PRGQAGHPAA
+183 PRGQSAHPS
-193 NGAAASANGDPK
+193 AAAAAAADPHGSAP
-205 GGAAPASASLRVD
+205 PAASLRVD

-252 LLRNDS
+252 LLRNES

-294 SGLQDDID
+294 SGLQDDLE
-302 QATRKDRRGNEN
+302 QASRKDRRK
-314 GDEDADDDDGD
+314 GDDDGDDDDADDDGD
-325 DDGNGNSTR
+325 DDGAGTSSR

-344 AKTFDHIQIKKF
+344 AKTFGHIQIKKF

-386 GVDSSMA
+386 GVDASMA

-407 EDMAKMLS
+407 DDMNRMLA
-415 VGEDGDAGEDAPSP
+415 V
-429 AAAAAAEDDDQDE
+429 AEDDDEQAGAAKPSAAADDQVE
-442 MVDLSKL
+442 LVDLSKL
-449 ASKWLD
+449 SAKWL
-455 SDEFGHADGASDDV
+455 EFGAADGSEDV
-469 ASLLSRR
+469 ESMLSRR
-476 VLCPTLCN
+476 VICPTLCN

-505 TFHTATHADAYYD
+505 TFHSA
-518 SQHVPGMRAQS
+518 SQVNPAFFSTRAHS
-529 EEFLGGG
+529 EELVGGG
-536 FHDDAN
+536 FQDDVNPLLDDA
-542 PLMDGAEGE
+542 GADV
-551 GDFFDNDVGG
+551 DFFDGG
-561 PMDDNEDDGNDFFG
+561 MGAPMDDNDDDGNDFFD
-575 ALDNAPAFHH
+575 ALDSAPAFHH

-591 DGTTGGVDSYGPFDP
+591 DGTTGDVQGYGPFDP

-617 MAFNPSTGMPV
+617 MAFNPDTGRPL
-628 DGADGENG
+628 DGADAENG

-653 PEHWKLSRVAATG
+653 PEHWKLSRVTG
-666 PMALGAST
+666 PLGLGVADA
-674 GAAAQA
+674 GAADP
-680 AAAAAAARK
+680 AAAAARR

-703 SEEGAV
+703 SDEGAV
-709 NLKEIFEQPKQ
+709 NVKEIFEPAKQ
-720 SSSITLPASARNK
+720 AAAITLPLNARNK
-733 MASLAASSSDA
+733 MANLAASSSDA

-761 FLKPRVAINMRH
+761 FLKPRVAINMRR
-773 KGQQAAGGGFGGD
+773 KGAQGAGDGFGAD
-786 AQLWAEVA
+786 AQLW
-794 GDADEA
+794 GDADG
-800 DGADGGMPFDTQFFH
+800 DDMGGGADGGMPFDTQFFH
-815 DADDGYDA
+815 DADDGFDA
-823 NAGGLGGLDDSPA
+823 NGADLGGLDDSPA
-836 NVTAGGDAEDEELTQ
+836 NATVGGDEDGDLTQ
-851 TLQALNRVKP
+851 SMQQLNRVKP

-878 KENIWKELGILAST
+878 KENIWKELGILPST
-892 EDAATLAAKAQA
+892 DDPAAVAARAAEEDDESMDSVDAQP
-904 AAAAGD
+904 AG
-910 EDGDVSMAS
+910 
-919 TLAEAEASGSVKTF
+919 AESVKTF
-933 ESVLSGLQKAYT
+933 ESVLSGLQKAYP

-965 NEEGLAISTGSE
+965 NEEGLAISTGTE
-977 DKIEALRAKRGRNST
+977 DQIQALRSKRGRTSA
-992 TPTKA
+992 TPTKE
-997 DAAGGLFGRLAAGR
+997 GGLFGRLAAGKIVR
-1011 VMRTSSEDD
+1011 PSMEDD

-1025 GDEEPVEGEEGYEE
+1025 DDQPVEGEEGYEE

-1048 ALRIMKDPRAYRS
+1048 ALRIMKDPKAYRS

>member
-14 PLEESRAANRSIS
+14 PLEESRVANRSIS
-27 ASFAGTKPSLSSKSS
+27 ASFSGTKASLSSKSS
-42 SSRKSSSGHSSSSSS
+42 SSKKGSSSEHQNASST
-57 SKSRSASGKHRG
+57 KSRSASGKYRG

-78 EEEEDDQDD
+78 EEEDDDRDD
-87 GDDYDEEDENNHR
+87 GDDYDDEGENDHR
-100 HSNARKASGATSKS
+100 QSNARKVSGPPSKS
-114 MSRPPSAPS
+114 LSRPPSAPS

-129 SNNANRSI
+129 SNSANRSI

-147 MMGGAAAA
+147 LLGGAA

-183 PRGQAGHPAA
+183 PRGQAAHP
-193 NGAAASANGDPK
+193 GASAASANGDAK
-205 GGAAPASASLRVD
+205 GAAPAGASLRVD

-294 SGLQDDID
+294 SGLQDDLD
-302 QATRKDRRGNEN
+302 QASRKDRRGNED
-314 GDEDADDDDGD
+314 GDDDADDDDA

-344 AKTFDHIQIKKF
+344 AKTFGHIQIKKF
-356 ELEFTVDP
+356 DLEFTVDP

-407 EDMAKMLS
+407 EDMARMLS
-415 VGEDGDAGEDAPSP
+415 VGEDGDASEEAPRP
-429 AAAAAAEDDDQDE
+429 AAEEDEDE
-442 MVDLSKL
+442 IVDLSKL

-455 SDEFGHADGASDDV
+455 SDEFGNVDGASGDI

-505 TFHTATHADAYYD
+505 TFHTATHADTYYD
-518 SQHVPGMRAQS
+518 SQYAPGMRAQS
-529 EEFLGGG
+529 EEFIGAG
-536 FHDDAN
+536 FHDEAN
-542 PLMDGAEGE
+542 PLMDGAG
-551 GDFFDNDVGG
+551 GDGDYFENDMGG
-561 PMDDNEDDGNDFFG
+561 PMDDNEDDGNDFFD

-585 GGPVVL
+585 GGPIVL

-636 SDLFD
+636 GDLFD

-666 PMALGAST
+666 PPALGAST
-674 GAAAQA
+674 GAAAQ
-680 AAAAAAARK
+680 AAAAARK

-709 NLKEIFEQPKQ
+709 NVKEIFEKPKQ
-720 SSSITLPASARNK
+720 STAITLAASARNK

-773 KGQQAAGGGFGGD
+773 KGQQAAGGFGGD
-786 AQLWAEVA
+786 AQLWADVA
-794 GDADEA
+794 GDAEDG

-836 NVTAGGDAEDEELTQ
+836 NVTAGGDVEDEELTQ

-892 EDAATLAAKAQA
+892 EDAASLAAKAEA
-904 AAAAGD
+904 AGAAGD
-910 EDGDVSMAS
+910 EGGDVSMAS
-919 TLAEAEASGSVKTF
+919 TLVEAEAAGSVKTF

-997 DAAGGLFGRLAAGR
+997 DAAGGLFGRLTAGR
-1011 VMRTSSEDD
+1011 VMRNSSEDD

-1025 GDEEPVEGEEGYEE
+1025 DDGEEPAEGEEGYEE
-1039 DELRVGKLS
+1039 DELRVGQLS

>member
-27 ASFAGTKPSLSSKSS
+27 ASFSGTKASLSSKSS
-42 SSRKSSSGHSSSSSS
+42 SSRKSSADHSSSSS
-57 SKSRSASGKHRG
+57 SKSRTASAK
-69 RFDDDDDIA
+69 
-78 EEEEDDQDD
+78 
-87 GDDYDEEDENNHR
+87 YL
-100 HSNARKASGATSKS
+100 SGAPSKS
-114 MSRPPSAPS
+114 TSRPPSAPA

-147 MMGGAAAA
+147 MMAGAA

-167 ALARSHA
+167 ALVRSHA

-183 PRGQAGHPAA
+183 PRGQTGHPSA
-193 NGAAASANGDPK
+193 GAASANADPK
-205 GGAAPASASLRVD
+205 SAAPAGASLRVD

-252 LLRNDS
+252 LLRNES

-272 DGCVKVWT
+272 DGCVK
-280 SRVDSVVVETGKLL
+280 
-294 SGLQDDID
+294 
-302 QATRKDRRGNEN
+302 
-314 GDEDADDDDGD
+314 
-325 DDGNGNSTR
+325 
-334 KRKRNKEATL
+334 RKRNKEATL
-344 AKTFDHIQIKKF
+344 AKTFGHIQIKKF
-356 ELEFTVDP
+356 DLEFTVDP

-407 EDMAKMLS
+407 KDMAKMLS
-415 VGEDGDAGEDAPSP
+415 VAEDGDASDDAQSP
-429 AAAAAAEDDDQDE
+429 AAEEDEDE

-455 SDEFGHADGASDDV
+455 SDEVGNVDATSNDV
-469 ASLLSRR
+469 ASPLSRR

-505 TFHTATHADAYYD
+505 TFHTATHADTYD
-518 SQHVPGMRAQS
+518 SQIVPGMRAQS
-529 EEFLGGG
+529 EEFVGGGG

-542 PLMDGAEGE
+542 PLMDGAAGD
-551 GDFFDNDVGG
+551 GDFFETDMGG
-561 PMDDNEDDGNDFFG
+561 PMDDNEDDGNDFFD
-575 ALDNAPAFHH
+575 ALDTAPAFHH

-636 SDLFD
+636 GDLFD

-666 PMALGAST
+666 PLAMGAST
-674 GAAAQA
+674 GAAAQ
-680 AAAAAAARK
+680 AAAAARK

-709 NLKEIFEQPKQ
+709 NVKEIFEGPKQ
-720 SSSITLPASARNK
+720 KAAITLPTSALNK

-773 KGQQAAGGGFGGD
+773 KGQQAAGGFGGD
-786 AQLWAEVA
+786 AQLWADVA
-794 GDADEA
+794 ADAEDG

-815 DADDGYDA
+815 DADDGFDA

-892 EDAATLAAKAQA
+892 EDAAALAAKA

-919 TLAEAEASGSVKTF
+919 TLAEAEASGNVKTF

-992 TPTKA
+992 TPTKG

-1011 VMRTSSEDD
+1011 VMRSSSEDD
-1020 DLGGE
+1020 DLGE
-1025 GDEEPVEGEEGYEE
+1025 DDEEPAEGEEGYEE
-1039 DELRVGKLS
+1039 DELLVGKLS
-1048 ALRIMKDPRAYRS
+1048 TLRIMKDPRAYRS

>member
-1 MPSRHSSSSSSRA
+1 MPSRTSSSSSRA
-14 PLEESRAANRSIS
+14 PLQESRAANRSIS
-27 ASFAGTKPSLSSKSS
+27 ASFAGTKASLATKSS
-42 SSRKSSSGHSSSSSS
+42 SSK
-57 SKSRSASGKHRG
+57 KEQEQ
-69 RFDDDDDIA
+69 DQDQ
-78 EEEEDDQDD
+78 DQDD
-87 GDDYDEEDENNHR
+87 SDDYDHGEENNHR
-100 HSNARKASGATSKS
+100 QKNARKSSAIHSKS
-114 MSRPPSAPS
+114 VPRPPSAPS

-129 SNNANRSI
+129 TNNANRSI

-147 MMGGAAAA
+147 LMGAAA

-183 PRGQAGHPAA
+183 PRGQPAHPQSKPPSATDP
-193 NGAAASANGDPK
+193 NGTASAAAV
-205 GGAAPASASLRVD
+205 SLRVD

-252 LLRNDS
+252 LLRNES

-272 DGCVKVWT
+272 DGCVKV
-280 SRVDSVVVETGKLL
+280 
-294 SGLQDDID
+294 
-302 QATRKDRRGNEN
+302 
-314 GDEDADDDDGD
+314 
-325 DDGNGNSTR
+325 
-334 KRKRNKEATL
+334 
-344 AKTFDHIQIKKF
+344 KKF

-386 GVDSSMA
+386 GVGPSMA

-407 EDMAKMLS
+407 EDLNKMHT
-415 VGEDGDAGEDAPSP
+415 VGEDGEVNEDAAIP
-429 AAAAAAEDDDQDE
+429 ATATADNEE
-442 MVDLSKL
+442 TELVDLSKL
-449 ASKWLD
+449 ATKWLG
-455 SDEFGHADGASDDV
+455 SDEFGNADGASEDV
-469 ASLLSRR
+469 SSLLARR

-505 TFHTATHADAYYD
+505 TFHTATQADAYND
-518 SQHVPGMRAQS
+518 SQHVNGLRAQS
-529 EEFLGGG
+529 EDYGGG
-536 FHDDAN
+536 FDNDDAN
-542 PLMDGAEGE
+542 LLMDGAG
-551 GDFFDNDVGG
+551 GDVDFFGADLGA
-561 PMDDNEDDGNDFFG
+561 PIDDGDEDGNDFFD
-575 ALDNAPAFHH
+575 ALDSAPVFHH

-591 DGTTGGVDSYGPFDP
+591 DGTTGDVKGYGPFDP

-617 MAFNPSTGMPV
+617 MAFNPDTGRPL

-666 PMALGAST
+666 PLGLGTAS
-674 GAAAQA
+674 GAAAQTA
-680 AAAAAAARK
+680 ATARK

-703 SEEGAV
+703 SEECAV
-709 NLKEIFEQPKQ
+709 NAKEIFEPAKQ
-720 SSSITLPASARNK
+720 AAAITLPLNASKK
-733 MASLAASSSDA
+733 MTNLAASSSDA

-753 SSKQLLRL
+753 SSRQLLRL
-761 FLKPRVAINMRH
+761 FLKPRVAINMRR
-773 KGQQAAGGGFGGD
+773 KGQHGAGGGLGADENVWAD
-786 AQLWAEVA
+786 AA
-794 GDADEA
+794 GDGD
-800 DGADGGMPFDTQFFH
+800 DMGGADGGMPFDTQFFH

-823 NAGGLGGLDDSPA
+823 NGGDLGGLDDSPA
-836 NVTAGGDAEDEELTQ
+836 NATITGEEDEELTQ

-878 KENIWKELGILAST
+878 KENIWKELGIIASD
-892 EDAATLAAKAQA
+892 EDPASLAAKAVA
-904 AAAAGD
+904 DAD
-910 EDGDVSMAS
+910 EEADRSIAS
-919 TLAEAEASGSVKTF
+919 AISSASAENVKTF

-945 QDKME
+945 EDKME

-965 NEEGLAISTGSE
+965 NEEGLAISTGTE
-977 DKIEALRAKRGRNST
+977 EKIEQLRAKRSA
-992 TPTKA
+992 TPT
-997 DAAGGLFGRLAAGR
+997 AGGLFGKLAAGR
-1011 VMRTSSEDD
+1011 VLKTSSEDD

-1025 GDEEPVEGEEGYEE
+1025 EDGETVGGEEGYEE
-1039 DELRVGKLS
+1039 DELRVGRLS
-1048 ALRIMKDPRAYRS
+1048 SLRIMKDPKAYRS

>member
-1 MPSRHSSSSSSRA
+1 
-14 PLEESRAANRSIS
+14 
-27 ASFAGTKPSLSSKSS
+27 
-42 SSRKSSSGHSSSSSS
+42 
-57 SKSRSASGKHRG
+57 
-69 RFDDDDDIA
+69 
-78 EEEEDDQDD
+78 
-87 GDDYDEEDENNHR
+87 
-100 HSNARKASGATSKS
+100 
-114 MSRPPSAPS
+114 
-123 SRQPSA
+123 
-129 SNNANRSI
+129 
-137 LARSNPNASI
+137 
-147 MMGGAAAA
+147 
-155 NTSVAFQNSRVA
+155 
-167 ALARSHA
+167 
-174 VVDASSIMR
+174 MR
-183 PRGQAGHPAA
+183 PRGQSANPASSAGSVSDA
-193 NGAAASANGDPK
+193 NGAAP
-205 GGAAPASASLRVD
+205 AAASLRVD

-302 QATRKDRRGNEN
+302 QATRKDKRGNEE
-314 GDEDADDDDGD
+314 GDDDADDDDD
-325 DDGNGNSTR
+325 EDGTGSSTR

-344 AKTFDHIQIKKF
+344 AKTFGHIQIKKYD
-356 ELEFTVDP
+356 LEFTVDP

-386 GVDSSMA
+386 GVDPSMA
-393 VIFDASDVAGVGSD
+393 VIFDASDVAGVGSE
-407 EDMAKMLS
+407 EDMGKMLD
-415 VGEDGDAGEDAPSP
+415 VGEDAEDAEANDTPSP
-429 AAAAAAEDDDQDE
+429 AAAEDDE
-442 MVDLSKL
+442 NELVDLSKL
-449 ASKWLD
+449 ATKWMG
-455 SDEFGHADGASDDV
+455 SDEMGNGDGASDDV
-469 ASLLSRR
+469 NSLLARR

-492 TPFGVGLDEFNQQ
+492 TSFGVGLDEFNQQ
-505 TFHTATHADAYYD
+505 TFYNATQADTYYD
-518 SQHVPGMRAQS
+518 GPVSSGMRAQS
-529 EEFLGGG
+529 EEYVGAG
-536 FHDDAN
+536 FQDDVN
-542 PLMDGAEGE
+542 PLMDGDGADV
-551 GDFFDNDVGG
+551 DFFGGDMGGGMDND
-561 PMDDNEDDGNDFFG
+561 DDDGNDFFD
-575 ALDNAPAFHH
+575 ALDTAPAFHH

-591 DGTTGGVDSYGPFDP
+591 DGTTGNVQGYGPFDP

-617 MAFNPSTGMPV
+617 MAFNPETGASM

-666 PMALGAST
+666 PLGLGAASGT
-674 GAAAQA
+674 AAAQA
-680 AAAAAAARK
+680 AASTRK
-689 ESKKSKEPFVIDFL
+689 ESKKSKEPFVIDFE

-709 NLKEIFEQPKQ
+709 DIKELFEQPKQ
-720 SSSITLPASARNK
+720 AASITLPSTARNK
-733 MASLAASSSDA
+733 MSSLAASSTADA

-761 FLKPRVAINMRH
+761 FLKPRVAINMRR
-773 KGQQAAGGGFGGD
+773 KGQQGGSGGFGAD
-786 AQLWAEVA
+786 AQVWA
-794 GDADEA
+794 DADA
-800 DGADGGMPFDTQFFH
+800 DGDDMGGADGGMPFDTQFFH

-823 NAGGLGGLDDSPA
+823 NGGDLGGLDDSPA
-836 NVTAGGDAEDEELTQ
+836 NATTNGDIEDEELTQ

-878 KENIWKELGILAST
+878 KENIWKELGILGTTS
-892 EDAATLAAKAQA
+892 EDPAEMAAKAA
-904 AAAAGD
+904 AAEAEGDGD
-910 EDGDVSMAS
+910 ESMAS
-919 TLAEAEASGSVKTF
+919 NATEAAGTVKTF

-965 NEEGLAISTGSE
+965 NEEGLAISTGTE
-977 DKIEALRAKRGRNST
+977 DKIEALRAKKGRNSA
-992 TPTKA
+992 TPTKG
-997 DAAGGLFGRLAAGR
+997 DGMGGLFGKVAAGR
-1011 VMRTSSEDD
+1011 VLRTSSEDD

-1025 GDEEPVEGEEGYEE
+1025 EDGDELVEGEEGYEE
-1039 DELRVGKLS
+1039 DELRVGRLS
-1048 ALRIMKDPRAYRS
+1048 SLRIMKDPKAYRS

>member
-1 MPSRHSSSSSSRA
+1 
-14 PLEESRAANRSIS
+14 
-27 ASFAGTKPSLSSKSS
+27 
-42 SSRKSSSGHSSSSSS
+42 
-57 SKSRSASGKHRG
+57 
-69 RFDDDDDIA
+69 
-78 EEEEDDQDD
+78 
-87 GDDYDEEDENNHR
+87 
-100 HSNARKASGATSKS
+100 
-114 MSRPPSAPS
+114 
-123 SRQPSA
+123 
-129 SNNANRSI
+129 
-137 LARSNPNASI
+137 
-147 MMGGAAAA
+147 MGNAA
-155 NTSVAFQNSRVA
+155 NTSIAFQNSRVA
-167 ALARSHA
+167 ALARSHV

-183 PRGQAGHPAA
+183 PRGQVGHAAA
-193 NGAAASANGDPK
+193 NAAPGSSDPKAASSTA
-205 GGAAPASASLRVD
+205 ASLNVD

-238 TWSFALIDYFHDMS
+238 TWQFALIDYFHDMS
-252 LLRNDS
+252 LLRNES

-302 QATRKDRRGNEN
+302 QASRKDKHGNEQ
-314 GDEDADDDDGD
+314 GDDDDAED
-325 DDGNGNSTR
+325 DDEDGNGNPMR

-344 AKTFDHIQIKKF
+344 AKTFGHIQIKKF

-393 VIFDASDVAGVGSD
+393 VIFDASDVAGVGSE
-407 EDMAKMLS
+407 EDLAKMLS
-415 VGEDGDAGEDAPSP
+415 IGADGDADGQADNPVQATATAEED
-429 AAAAAAEDDDQDE
+429 EDEQI
-442 MVDLSKL
+442 DLSKL

-455 SDEFGHADGASDDV
+455 SDDFVNADGAGDDV
-469 ASLLSRR
+469 AALLSRR

-505 TFHTATHADAYYD
+505 TFHTATHTNTYYD
-518 SQHVPGMRAQS
+518 SQSVPGMRATS
-529 EEFLGGG
+529 EEF
-536 FHDDAN
+536 DDIN
-542 PLMDGAEGE
+542 PLTDEAAGA
-551 GDFFDNDVGG
+551 GDFFETDMGG
-561 PMDDNEDDGNDFFG
+561 PMDDNDDDGNDFFD
-575 ALDNAPAFHH
+575 ALDAAPAFHH
-585 GGPVVL
+585 SGPTML
-591 DGTTGGVDSYGPFDP
+591 DGTTGRVDGYGPFDP

-617 MAFNPSTGMPV
+617 MAFNASTGMPV
-628 DGADGENG
+628 EGADGENG
-636 SDLFD
+636 GDLFD

-653 PEHWKLSRVAATG
+653 PEHWKLSRVAASG
-666 PMALGAST
+666 PLALGAST

-703 SEEGAV
+703 SEEGGV
-709 NLKEIFEQPKQ
+709 NVKEIFEPAKQ
-720 SSSITLPASARNK
+720 AAAITLPVSARNK
-733 MASLAASSSDA
+733 MANLAASSSDA

-761 FLKPRVAINMRH
+761 FLKPRMAINMRH
-773 KGQQAAGGGFGGD
+773 KGQQSGGGFGVGTDAGTD
-786 AQLWAEVA
+786 AQLWADVA
-794 GDADEA
+794 GDAD
-800 DGADGGMPFDTQFFH
+800 DMGGADGGMPFDTQFFH
-815 DADDGYDA
+815 DADDGFDA
-823 NAGGLGGLDDSPA
+823 NEGGLGGLDDSPA
-836 NVTAGGDAEDEELTQ
+836 NVTTGGDAEDEELTQ

-878 KENIWKELGILAST
+878 KENIWKELGILGST
-892 EDAATLAAKAQA
+892 TDDPAAVAAK
-904 AAAAGD
+904 AAAGD
-910 EDGDVSMAS
+910 EDGDESMAS
-919 TLAEAEASGSVKTF
+919 TIADASGGVKTF

-965 NEEGLAISTGSE
+965 NEEGLAIDTGSQE
-977 DKIEALRAKRGRNST
+977 KIEAFRARRGRNST
-992 TPTKA
+992 TPTKG
-997 DAAGGLFGRLAAGR
+997 DGAGGLFGRLAAGR
-1011 VMRTSSEDD
+1011 VMQSSSEDD

-1025 GDEEPVEGEEGYEE
+1025 DDLGEPVEGEEGYEE
-1039 DELRVGKLS
+1039 DELRVGRLS
-1048 ALRIMKDPRAYRS
+1048 SLRIMKDPKAYRS

>member
-1 MPSRHSSSSSSRA
+1 MLRMPSRHSSSSSSRA
-14 PLEESRAANRSIS
+14 PLKESRAANHSIS
-27 ASFAGTKPSLSSKSS
+27 ASFSGTKASLSSKSS
-42 SSRKSSSGHSSSSSS
+42 SSSRKASSSERVSSSS
-57 SKSRSASGKHRG
+57 SKSRPASGKYRG

-78 EEEEDDQDD
+78 EEEGDDQDS
-87 GDDYDEEDENNHR
+87 GDSYDEEEDTPHR
-100 HSNARKASGATSKS
+100 QGT
-114 MSRPPSAPS
+114 
-123 SRQPSA
+123 SRQPSGLHSKSVA
-129 SNNANRSI
+129 RPPSQPTSRQPSGTSNNANRSI

-147 MMGGAAAA
+147 LMAGS

-183 PRGQAGHPAA
+183 PRGQAAHPTAS
-193 NGAAASANGDPK
+193 AASTSD
-205 GGAAPASASLRVD
+205 GAAPAAASLRVD

-252 LLRNDS
+252 LLRNES

-302 QATRKDRRGNEN
+302 QASRKDKRGNDV
-314 GDEDADDDDGD
+314 GDDNDDDDDGD
-325 DDGNGNSTR
+325 DDGTGASTR

-344 AKTFDHIQIKKF
+344 AKTFGHIQIKKF

-407 EDMAKMLS
+407 EDMINMLA
-415 VGEDGDAGEDAPSP
+415 VGEDDEASEHSDTPAPETPEEGGDH
-429 AAAAAAEDDDQDE
+429 

-449 ASKWLD
+449 AAKWLG
-455 SDEFGHADGASDDV
+455 SEEFGNADGASEDV
-469 ASLLSRR
+469 GSILSRR
-476 VLCPTLCN
+476 VICPTLCN

-505 TFHTATHADAYYD
+505 TFHTATHADTYYD
-518 SQHVPGMRAQS
+518 TPASGSLRAASSEFHV
-529 EEFLGGG
+529 GG
-536 FHDDAN
+536 FQDDVN
-542 PLMDGAEGE
+542 PLMDGVG
-551 GDFFDNDVGG
+551 GDVDFFGADLGG
-561 PMDDNEDDGNDFFG
+561 PMDDNDDDGNDGNDFFD
-575 ALDNAPAFHH
+575 ALDTAPALHH

-591 DGTTGGVDSYGPFDP
+591 DGTTGDVQDYGPFDP
-606 SAGPSSELVMA
+606 SADPSSELVMA
-617 MAFNPSTGMPV
+617 MAFNPDTGLP
-628 DGADGENG
+628 DGVDGENG

-653 PEHWKLSRVAATG
+653 PEHWKLSRVAAPG
-666 PMALGAST
+666 ALGL
-674 GAAAQA
+674 GAASGTAAGQA
-680 AAAAAAARK
+680 AANARK
-689 ESKKSKEPFVIDFL
+689 ESKKSKEPFIIDFL

-709 NLKEIFEQPKQ
+709 DVKEIFEPAKQ
-720 SSSITLPASARNK
+720 AASITLPLNARNK

-753 SSKQLLRL
+753 NSRQLLRL
-761 FLKPRVAINMRH
+761 FLKPRVAINMRR
-773 KGQQAAGGGFGGD
+773 KGQQGGSFGAD
-786 AQLWAEVA
+786 AQLWADVA
-794 GDADEA
+794 GDGD
-800 DGADGGMPFDTQFFH
+800 DVGGADGGMPFDTQFFH
-815 DADDGYDA
+815 DADDGFDA
-823 NAGGLGGLDDSPA
+823 NGGDMVGLDDSPA
-836 NVTAGGDAEDEELTQ
+836 NATVGGDIEDEELTQ

-870 KRVDVKKL
+870 TRVDIKKL
-878 KENIWKELGILAST
+878 KENIWKELGILPST
-892 EDAATLAAKAQA
+892 NDDPAAVAAKAA
-904 AAAAGD
+904 D
-910 EDGDVSMAS
+910 EDADESMAS
-919 TLAEAEASGSVKTF
+919 AQPEAAPESAKTF
-933 ESVLSGLQKAYT
+933 DSVLSGLQKAYS
-945 QDKME
+945 QDRME

-965 NEEGLAISTGSE
+965 NEEGLAISTGNE
-977 DKIEALRAKRGRNST
+977 DKMEALRAKRGLNSA
-992 TPTKA
+992 TPTKG
-997 DAAGGLFGRLAAGR
+997 DDAGGLFGRLAAGKVIR
-1011 VMRTSSEDD
+1011 ASSEDD

-1025 GDEEPVEGEEGYEE
+1025 EDEAAEGEEGYEE
-1039 DELRVGKLS
+1039 DELRVGRLS
-1048 ALRIMKDPRAYRS
+1048 SLKIMKDPKAYRS